1 MQNENDLAAY
11 LTSLRTAVG
20 GQSSFHTE
28 PLIPPL
34 ITDQCFVGFKHAF
47 EKYTCNS

>member
-20 GQSSFHTE
+20 GLSSFHTE
-28 PLIPPL
+28 PLTLPL
-34 ITDQCFVGFKHAF
+34 ITDQCFVAFTHGF
-47 EKYTCNS
+47 